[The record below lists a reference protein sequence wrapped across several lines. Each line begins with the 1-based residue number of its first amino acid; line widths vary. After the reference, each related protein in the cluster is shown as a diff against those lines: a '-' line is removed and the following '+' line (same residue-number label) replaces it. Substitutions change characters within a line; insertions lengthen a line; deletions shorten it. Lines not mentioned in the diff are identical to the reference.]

1 MTTVPTISGAPHP
14 TVDELRT
21 LFLFESLDDAT
32 LEWLS
37 ERAEVRVHDAD
48 AVVFAGDEPAEA
60 LFVLLDG
67 ELAMTKHAGGEDVL
81 INQTSHRGSYAGA
94 TRAFATGAPET
105 YQTTLR
111 ATRPSRF
118 LRLPAS
124 DFATLVQQQCPMA
137 VHLLDGIY
145 EGVRATESV
154 MRQREHLVQLGHL
167 SANLAHELNN
177 PAAAAVR
184 ATEQLRSRLSGIRHK
199 LALLADG
206 GLAPETVAR
215 LVKTQEVAV
224 ERAMKPRPDLTALE
238 ESDLEDAIAERLAE
252 VGVENAY
259 DLAPVFAMAGM
270 DAHWVDDVVE
280 QVDSGLEWSAA
291 FGWLRYTLETEALMD
306 EIEEASTRISSLV
319 GAVKQYSH
327 MDQAQHQELEV
338 KPGLE
343 STLVMLARKLSGI
356 EVRREYAADL
366 PKVPGYPAELNQ
378 VWTNLID
385 NAADAMTRDGRGG
398 GVLTLR
404 TRADADA
411 VFVEVTDDGP
421 GVPEEVRSRVFDA
434 FVTTKP
440 AGEGSGLGL
449 ENARRIVE
457 RRHGGSL
464 TYATGPEGTTFCVRL
479 PLRRPHG

>member
-1 MTTVPTISGAPHP
+1 MTATAPGTQP
-14 TVDELRT
+14 QIDPAELRT
-21 LFLFESLDDAT
+21 LFLFESLQDTDLQWIADRT
-32 LEWLS
+32 
-37 ERAEVRVHDAD
+37 EVRVFDGD
-48 AVVFAGDEPAEA
+48 VVVFAEGQPADA
-60 LFVLLDG
+60 LYVLLDG
-67 ELAMTKHAGGEDVL
+67 GLSLTRHADDEDIV
-81 INQTSHRGSYAGA
+81 INDSTQRGAYAGA
-94 TRAFATGAPET
+94 VRAYAIGHPQE

-111 ATRPSRF
+111 TTRPSRF
-118 LRLPAS
+118 LRLSSA

-145 EGVRATESV
+145 EGVRATESA

-184 ATEQLRSRLSGIRHK
+184 ATEQLRGRMEAMRHK
-199 LALLADG
+199 LGLLAEG
-206 GLAPETVAR
+206 GLSPELVAR
-215 LVKTQEVAV
+215 LVKTQEIAV

-238 ESDLEDAIAERLAE
+238 ESDLEDAIADRLEE
-252 VGVENAY
+252 VGVDHAY
-259 DLAPVFAMAGM
+259 DLAPVFAAAGM

-280 QVDSGLEWSAA
+280 RVDSGLEWNAA
-291 FGWLRYTLETEALMD
+291 FGWLRYTLETETLMD
-306 EIEEASTRISSLV
+306 EIEEAATRISSLV

-327 MDQAQHQELEV
+327 MDQAQHQDLDV
-338 KPGLE
+338 KPGIE

-356 EVRREYAADL
+356 EVHREYAADL
-366 PKVPGYPAELNQ
+366 PVVPGYPAELNQ

-385 NAADAMTRDGRGG
+385 NAADAMAGRGR
-398 GVLTLR
+398 LTLR

-411 VFVEVTDDGP
+411 VFVEVADDGP
-421 GVPEEVRSRVFDA
+421 GVPEAVRADLFEP

-440 AGEGSGLGL
+440 TGQGSGLGL

-464 TYATGPEGTTFCVRL
+464 TYTTGPEGTTFCVRL
-479 PLRRPHG
+479 PLTRPHG